1 MPRVARIVIPG
12 LPHHITQRGNYRQK
26 IFFRSEDY
34 RLYLSLLAEYARHYG
49 VAILGYCL
57 MPNHVHLILVPRDAE
72 ALGRLFRRLH
82 WDYARA
88 IHVRLR
94 RKGHLFQARYQSVPM
109 DEEHFWAAMVYVEQ
123 SSHRSPISARAHLRN
138 QSEGLPDLVRWWRRY
153 ASESWKSALELGL
166 SDAAMVHGNREA
178 TALGLPLGSEEWLR
192 RIEEDLRIEARRKK
206 AGRKVSRAGG

>member
-82 WDYARA
+82 
-88 IHVRLR
+88 VRLR
-94 RKGHLFQARYQSVPM
+94 RKGHLFQARFQSVPM
-109 DEEHFWAAMVYVEQ
+109 DEEHFSAAMVYVEQ
-123 SSHRSPISARAHLRN
+123 TPQRSRLAHRRTCGRNRRAFWTWCSGSS
-138 QSEGLPDLVRWWRRY
+138 GTRR
-153 ASESWKSALELGL
+153 ESWKSALELGL
-166 SDAAMVHGNREA
+166 ADAAMLQRIREA

-192 RIEEDLRIEARRKK
+192 RIEEDFR
-206 AGRKVSRAGG
+206 S